1 MESKDK
7 ILDKIK
13 KLLKLQIVG
22 QCYKFQNLLIAC
34 KRAVDA
40 GRSPEN
46 GWNIVDDLGITY
58 EGEDWN
64 LLATL

>member
-1 MESKDK
+1 MNIKD
-7 ILDKIK
+7 
-13 KLLKLQIVG
+13 LKPGEVFLYYEDLG

-34 KRAVDA
+34 KRAIDA
-40 GRSPEN
+40 GRSPQN

-58 EGEDWN
+58 EEEDWN